1 MTSFGGTYAPLASM
15 LHERFSH
22 LFRSDNL
29 ESSMTSP
36 PADQALLCGCR
47 VLVVEDDFL
56 IADDF
61 SRRLAAQG
69 AEIVGP
75 AATLE
80 GARDLVDVAGQR
92 IDIAVLDVNLRG
104 TLVFPLARH
113 LYAAGIPFL
122 FCTGYGE
129 DPISDC
135 FREVTR
141 FEKPLSHQGFAEMV
155 QMIARLM
162 QSPRGG
168 PLR

>member
-1 MTSFGGTYAPLASM
+1 MTSL
-15 LHERFSH
+15 
-22 LFRSDNL
+22 
-29 ESSMTSP
+29 
-36 PADQALLCGCR
+36 PADQGLLRGCR

-61 SRRLAAQG
+61 SRRLVAHG
-69 AEIVGP
+69 AEIIGP
-75 AATLE
+75 AATLDA
-80 GARDLVDVAGQR
+80 ARQVLDRAGSVDV
-92 IDIAVLDVNLRG
+92 AVLDVNLRG
-104 TLVFPLARH
+104 TVVFPFARH
-113 LYAAGIPFL
+113 LEAMGVPFL

-129 DPISDC
+129 DPIGEC
-135 FREVTR
+135 FRDVTR

>member
-1 MTSFGGTYAPLASM
+1 
-15 LHERFSH
+15 
-22 LFRSDNL
+22 
-29 ESSMTSP
+29 MTSP
-36 PADQALLCGCR
+36 SPDENLLRGCR

-61 SRRLAAQG
+61 SRRLAAHG

-75 AATLE
+75 AATIDA
-80 GARDLVDVAGQR
+80 ARQIYDVAGG
-92 IDIAVLDVNLRG
+92 IDVAVLDINLRG
-104 TLVFPLARH
+104 TLVFPFARH
-113 LYAAGIPFL
+113 LEADDVPFL

-141 FEKPLSHQGFAEMV
+141 FEKPLSHQSFAEMV
-155 QMIARLM
+155 QMISRLVA
-162 QSPRGG
+162 SPRGG

>member
-1 MTSFGGTYAPLASM
+1 MTS
-15 LHERFSH
+15 R
-22 LFRSDNL
+22 
-29 ESSMTSP
+29 
-36 PADQALLCGCR
+36 PADDALLNDCH

-61 SRRLAAQG
+61 ARRLLAYG
-69 AEIVGP
+69 AEVIGI

-80 GARDLVDVAGQR
+80 GAWETLDKAGRLDV
-92 IDIAVLDVNLRG
+92 AVLDINLRG
-104 TLVFPLARH
+104 TLVFPFARH
-113 LYAAGIPFL
+113 LGAMGVPFV

-129 DPISDC
+129 DPISSC
-135 FREVTR
+135 FRGVPR
-141 FEKPLSHQGFAEMV
+141 FEKPLSYQGFDEMV

>member
-1 MTSFGGTYAPLASM
+1 
-15 LHERFSH
+15 
-22 LFRSDNL
+22 
-29 ESSMTSP
+29 MTSP
-36 PADQALLCGCR
+36 STDEGLLRDCR

-61 SRRLAAQG
+61 SRRLMVHG

-80 GARDLVDVAGQR
+80 AAHRLLNDALA
-92 IDIAVLDVNLRG
+92 IDIAILDVNLRG
-104 TLVFPLARH
+104 TLIFPFARH
-113 LYAAGIPFL
+113 LEALGVPFL

-129 DPISDC
+129 DPIADC

-155 QMIARLM
+155 EMMARLM
-162 QSPRGG
+162 QSPRAG

>member
-1 MTSFGGTYAPLASM
+1 
-15 LHERFSH
+15 
-22 LFRSDNL
+22 
-29 ESSMTSP
+29 MTSP
-36 PADQALLCGCR
+36 SADDALLSGCR

-61 SRRLAAQG
+61 ARRLVAHAA
-69 AEIVGP
+69 EVVGP

-80 GARDLVDVAGQR
+80 AARHLLDEAGTVHV
-92 IDIAVLDVNLRG
+92 AVLDINLRG
-104 TLVFPLARH
+104 TLVFPFARH
-113 LYAAGIPFL
+113 LDAMGVPFL

-141 FEKPLSHQGFAEMV
+141 FEKPLSHQGFSEMV
-155 QMIARLM
+155 QMMARLV

>member
-1 MTSFGGTYAPLASM
+1 MTSLS
-15 LHERFSH
+15 
-22 LFRSDNL
+22 
-29 ESSMTSP
+29 
-36 PADQALLCGCR
+36 ADEALLRGCR

-80 GARDLVDVAGQR
+80 GARDLLDAAGSR
-92 IDIAVLDVNLRG
+92 VSIAVLDINLRG

-113 LYAAGIPFL
+113 LEAAGIPFL

-129 DPISDC
+129 DPIADC

-141 FEKPLSHQGFAEMV
+141 FEKPLSHQAFAEMV